1 VVSVHPPPR
10 DRVVLKSNA
19 AGQMEESRRTGL
31 TEPALRNRKLQQNAI
46 AVLPCVNNARRKQRD
61 YWSDGVMDIVIIYRL
76 LISSLRVLT
85 SPFAKGSLYQLT
97 DTRKLLPAILLVLII
112 GSPVDA
118 LDWIRI
124 AVSNPNMPNLTVA
137 VAQKKNFFK
146 DENIHA
152 EIIRMNPNVAI
163 TALATGDVDY
173 CQLFGAVVGGAIAGL
188 PVRIVAGF
196 LDNWPMT
203 LIAQPE
209 YKSLKELK
217 GKTLGISS
225 FGATPDVGARMML
238 KQAGL
243 DPEKDIKVLAL
254 GSDAARL
261 TALKQRVVDV
271 VVISPPADAQME
283 KQGYKILARAYE
295 LFSLPYLGLGTHT
308 KKIKERPEEIRRT
321 IKATIRANRFIRENR
336 EEAVR
341 TLVDWGKVER
351 DYADASYDALRNL
364 FNADG
369 GVPEDGL
376 KLVIDQARRNAK
388 VAREVAPAEVADLAF
403 LREAQAE
410 LGMKGR

>member
-1 VVSVHPPPR
+1 
-10 DRVVLKSNA
+10 
-19 AGQMEESRRTGL
+19 M
-31 TEPALRNRKLQQNAI
+31 ALRIFFVTL
-46 AVLPCVNNARRKQRD
+46 
-61 YWSDGVMDIVIIYRL
+61 GL
-76 LISSLRVLT
+76 LWPSVST
-85 SPFAKGSLYQLT
+85 H
-97 DTRKLLPAILLVLII
+97 
-112 GSPVDA
+112 A
-118 LDWIRI
+118 LDRIRI

-137 VAQKKNFFK
+137 VAQSKGFFK
-146 DENIHA
+146 EETIDA

-188 PVRIVAGF
+188 PVRILAGF

-209 YKSLKELK
+209 YKSLKDLK

-225 FGATPDVGARMML
+225 FGATPDVGARLML

-243 DPEKDIKVLAL
+243 DPEKEIKVLAL
-254 GSDAARL
+254 GSDAARI
-261 TALKQRVVDV
+261 TALRQRVVDV

-295 LFSLPYLGLGTHT
+295 LFSFPYLGLGTHL
-308 KKIKERPEEIRRT
+308 KKIKERPAEIRRT
-321 IKATIRANRFIRENR
+321 IKATVRANRFIRDNR

-341 TLVDWGKVER
+341 VLVDWGKVER
-351 DYADASYDALRNL
+351 DYAYASYDALRNL

-376 KLVIDQARRNAK
+376 KLVIDQTRRNAK
-388 VAREVAPAEVADLAF
+388 VTREIATTEVSDLTY

-410 LGMKGR
+410 LGIKGR

>member
-1 VVSVHPPPR
+1 MKLGINRSRIFSFRFHPASLVMFGAPLLLLATTLVITHR
-10 DRVVLKSNA
+10 AFAADR
-19 AGQMEESRRTGL
+19 
-31 TEPALRNRKLQQNAI
+31 
-46 AVLPCVNNARRKQRD
+46 
-61 YWSDGVMDIVIIYRL
+61 
-76 LISSLRVLT
+76 
-85 SPFAKGSLYQLT
+85 
-97 DTRKLLPAILLVLII
+97 
-112 GSPVDA
+112 
-118 LDWIRI
+118 IRI
-124 AVSNPNMPNLTVA
+124 AVSNPNMPNLTSQMA
-137 VAQKKNFFK
+137 LTRGFFK
-146 DENIHA
+146 DENLDA

-173 CQLFGAVVGGAIAGL
+173 CQLFGAVVGAAIAGL

-243 DPEKDIKVLAL
+243 EPEKDIKVLAL
-254 GSDAARL
+254 GSDTARL

-271 VVISPPADAQME
+271 VVISPPSDAQIE

-295 LFSLPYLGLGTHT
+295 LFSFPYLGLGTHT
-308 KKIKERPEEIRRT
+308 RKMKEKPEEIRRS

-341 TLVDWGKVER
+341 ILVDWGKVER
-351 DYADASYDALRNL
+351 DYAYASYDALRNL

-369 GVPEDGL
+369 SVPEDGL
-376 KLVIDQARRNAK
+376 TLVIDQARRSAK
-388 VAREVAPAEVADLAF
+388 VTREVMPTEVADLTF
-403 LREAQAE
+403 LPEAQAE
-410 LGMKGR
+410 LGIKQR